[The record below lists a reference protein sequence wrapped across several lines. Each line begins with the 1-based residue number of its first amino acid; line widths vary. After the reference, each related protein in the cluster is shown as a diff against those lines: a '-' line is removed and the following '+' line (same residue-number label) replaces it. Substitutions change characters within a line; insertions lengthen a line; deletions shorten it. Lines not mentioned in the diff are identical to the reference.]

1 MLKHTL
7 VLNDARATLAPVLAI
22 AKCQLSLQF
31 TPQNEH
37 LKYKS
42 LILLARY
49 KSCV

>member
-1 MLKHTL
+1 MLIQHL
-7 VLNDARATLAPVLAI
+7 VLNDARATLASVLAI

-31 TPQNEH
+31 TSQNEH

-42 LILLARY
+42 LISFARY